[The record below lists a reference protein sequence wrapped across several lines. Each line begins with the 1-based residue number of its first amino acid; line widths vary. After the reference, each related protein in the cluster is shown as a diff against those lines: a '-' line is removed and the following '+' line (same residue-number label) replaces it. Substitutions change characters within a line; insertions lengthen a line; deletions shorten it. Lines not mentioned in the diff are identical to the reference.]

1 MVVGPPCRFFG
12 VDAKGQ
18 EGSNRF
24 KEVFLTL
31 CEVQTGMIVGD
42 FIPWLKWVTHASGF
56 VKYMKKVKCEV
67 DTFLQEF
74 LDIKKSGENKGD
86 ESKVEDFVDVLLAQP
101 NESGTGNLDDDSI
114 KGVIQVHIDCSQT
127 PNSRVASQISY

>member
-56 VKYMKKVKCEV
+56 VTYMKKVKCEV

-114 KGVIQVHIDCSQT
+114 KGVIQVHNYLWTT
-127 PNSRVASQISY
+127 PTTLETK

>member
-1 MVVGPPCRFFG
+1 MVILGPPSCRFFG

-24 KEVFLTL
+24 KEVFLAL
-31 CEVQTGMIVGD
+31 CEVQTGMILGD

-56 VKYMKKVKCEV
+56 VKYMKKVKCDV
-67 DTFLQEF
+67 DTLLQEF
-74 LDIKKSGENKGD
+74 LDIKKSGENNGD

-101 NESGTGNLDDDSI
+101 NETGTGNLDDDSI
-114 KGVIQVHIDCSQT
+114 KGVIQVQLTAPTDST
-127 PNSRVASQISY
+127 L

>member
-1 MVVGPPCRFFG
+1 
-12 VDAKGQ
+12 
-18 EGSNRF
+18 
-24 KEVFLTL
+24 
-31 CEVQTGMIVGD
+31 
-42 FIPWLKWVTHASGF
+42 
-56 VKYMKKVKCEV
+56 V

-114 KGVIQVHIDCSQT
+114 KGVIQVHNYLWTT
-127 PNSRVASQISY
+127 PTTLETK